1 MNRNYANISTSLENV
16 DEHNWLQYE
25 SKHIM
30 DRKLLIEEHT
40 STADSKPPVSKYD
53 LILAKENEEKRFLEK
68 KNFASK

>member
-1 MNRNYANISTSLENV
+1 
-16 DEHNWLQYE
+16 
-25 SKHIM
+25 M